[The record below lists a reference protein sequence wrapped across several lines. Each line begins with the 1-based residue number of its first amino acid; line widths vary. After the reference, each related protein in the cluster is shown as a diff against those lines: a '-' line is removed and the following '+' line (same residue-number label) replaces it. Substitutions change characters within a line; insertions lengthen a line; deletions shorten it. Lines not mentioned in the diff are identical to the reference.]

1 MKIFNSD
8 DLKQLLNE
16 GYLFFVVHRADVILD
31 SECNLVV
38 TPFKYSK
45 KAEDFALSVPQ
56 GVVYTT
62 ENDDWDWPILEL
74 ANGVD
79 EINVYLNILPEAHSV
94 N

>member
-8 DLKQLLNE
+8 DLKQLLDE
-16 GYLFFVVHRADVILD
+16 GYLFFVVYHPDIVEE
-31 SECNLVV
+31 SESKLVV
-38 TPFKYSK
+38 TPFKDSK
-45 KAEDFALSVPQ
+45 QAEDFSLSVPQ
-56 GVVYTT
+56 GIVYTT

>member
-1 MKIFNSD
+1 MKVFKFKN
-8 DLKQLLNE
+8 LKKLLDE
-16 GYLFFVVHRADVILD
+16 GYLFFVVHHADIKVN
-31 SECNLVV
+31 SKCKLVV
-38 TPFKYSK
+38 TPFKDSK
-45 KAEDFALSVPQ
+45 QAEDFALSVPQ

-79 EINVYLNILPEAHSV
+79 EIRVYLNILPEANSV